1 MCVCSCR
8 CRCRCK
14 CVCARV
20 CVRVMR
26 RKAKKVCNLFRTL
39 YKLLTAKVALL
50 LQQFLCPT
58 ESVDDNSLSVYLSVY
73 PLSLSLCLSLVL
85 SICTFLRF
93 LRHLSLCVSL
103 SVCLSPSVYALCM
116 RPSAQ
121 LYPAVF
127 HVCRSG
133 SLYMYLYLFIYLSFL
148 LPKETNRKW
157 NLYINIL
164 LQYLCIVGIA
174 TDTIMLLAHNKQLLL
189 VYA

>member
-1 MCVCSCR
+1 MTTGRMYDSLIKGCVCMCVCVVVGVGVVVSVCV
-8 CRCRCK
+8 CT
-14 CVCARV
+14 CVCA
-20 CVRVMR
+20 CVATKGEECMQS
-26 RKAKKVCNLFRTL
+26 FRTL

-127 HVCRSG
+127 SCLPIWFSVYVFV
-133 SLYMYLYLFIYLSFL
+133 SLYLSLFPS
-148 LPKETNRKW
+148 T
-157 NLYINIL
+157 
-164 LQYLCIVGIA
+164 
-174 TDTIMLLAHNKQLLL
+174 
-189 VYA
+189 